1 MVLPPT
7 ASESHCLHSLF
18 RRKFNP
24 FSDPPV
30 RVLYF
35 QHHEPYR
42 WEVTRGCDQY
52 PHPAGLRVWD
62 GWAVYQVHRGGS
74 SWNLGYISPNEG
86 KKPNVPPDLPDLF
99 PPLLL
104 TRSFT
109 FWRLQTAPSL
119 PFSPPALSCRERLPL
134 PAVQHCVL
142 TSLSS
147 LQMEL
152 TILHFESL
160 LILTW

>member
-30 RVLYF
+30 CVLYF

-42 WEVTRGCDQY
+42 WEVARGCNQY

-86 KKPNVPPDLPDLF
+86 KSPMWLQIYLIFFPHFFQQGLLPSEDSRLLPVCRF
-99 PPLLL
+99 LLL
-104 TRSFT
+104 LSVPERDCHCQLCS
-109 FWRLQTAPSL
+109 AVS
-119 PFSPPALSCRERLPL
+119 SPLCP
-134 PAVQHCVL
+134 HCKW
-142 TSLSS
+142 
-147 LQMEL
+147 
-152 TILHFESL
+152 I
-160 LILTW
+160 